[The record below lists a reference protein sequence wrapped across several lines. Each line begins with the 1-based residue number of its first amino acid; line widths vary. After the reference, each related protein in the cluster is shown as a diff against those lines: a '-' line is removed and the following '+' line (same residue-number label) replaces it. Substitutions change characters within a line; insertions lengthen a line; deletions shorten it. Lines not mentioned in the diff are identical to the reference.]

1 MYQHL
6 NKVLSFYFFTCT
18 GRRRG
23 LPVVWSVIP
32 LVPCHPEAEMGMNGN
47 GTAAGLLMKFLT
59 SSEISSNLAWHLVAS
74 NEELLDSKGV
84 GKESVL

>member
-1 MYQHL
+1 M
-6 NKVLSFYFFTCT
+6 S
-18 GRRRG
+18 GRFVGMTASRASRR
-23 LPVVWSVIP
+23 VIP

-47 GTAAGLLMKFLT
+47 GNAAGLLMKFLT

-84 GKESVL
+84 GKESVLWSVRSWR